1 MNNNEE
7 MMELIREDFERLTN
21 YYGCPDLE
29 MPEIN
34 FVTASNQ
41 EANFR
46 LGACKFTTF
55 PESINTVKVKSMSVL
70 NIFVENAREIVEKII
85 GESSNTWKATRLFLA
100 YIRYTAIHEMTH
112 HIQMKLGLTV
122 DKNKDVM
129 EEIETKCTEATVDFV
144 KKHMRG
150 DKLMEYL
157 SQLDMCALAEAFNK
171 ASKECIRETKNV
183 IVDKI
188 CAFLKGEEEIMNE
201 IEEC

>member
-1 MNNNEE
+1 MNNNDE
-7 MMELIREDFERLTN
+7 MMKLIRGDFDKLTN

-34 FVTASNQ
+34 FVSASNQ

-70 NIFVENAREIVEKII
+70 NIFVENAKEIVEKIL
-85 GESSNTWKATRLFLA
+85 GEASDTWKATRLFLA
-100 YIRYTAIHEMTH
+100 YVRYTAIHEMTH
-112 HIQMKLGLTV
+112 HIQMKMGLTV
-122 DKNKDVM
+122 DKDKDII
-129 EEIETKCTEATVDFV
+129 EEIETRCTEATVDFV

-150 DKLMEYL
+150 DKIMECL

-171 ASKECIRETKNV
+171 ASKECITETKNA
-183 IVDKI
+183 IIDKI
-188 CAFLKGEEEIMNE
+188 CAVLKGEEDLMHEVK
-201 IEEC
+201 EC